1 MKDIDFDE
9 LDRAVNS
16 LMSPVDQPQADTP
29 TTSPQPAPATAAPSV
44 TAQPPV
50 APPATS
56 TVQPPAAQ
64 EQPVSARP
72 ATPAARRTGRF
83 MDMVSTSASKPTP
96 SLSPPSREGLAISP
110 RQLSVEP
117 TAPIAPAA
125 PVVSEPVLT
134 QPAPSVP
141 VTSTSMPDPLDMMA
155 PAGQDDSSGTEE
167 SPLTETSP
175 FNQDTAPI
183 ESPFLADAKVEKRP
197 LNPGTMFDSPEA
209 SEPVLTEEPVGT
221 GADEP
226 SADIEKEMPEKKQ
239 DEPLVNPQ
247 VPELDSDLVA
257 IESNEQVEVTQATE
271 TADAASKVEQ
281 PSVPLGAASIAQQYK
296 TTPSTGDQSHA
307 AIYDASQYPQPVA
320 HPAKHRSSWWWVLW
334 VVLLLGV
341 GAGGAVLMYNLG
353 IIP

>member
-16 LMSPVDQPQADTP
+16 LMSSVDQPKTDEPA
-29 TTSPQPAPATAAPSV
+29 TSPQPVAVPTPSAATAPAIVPSTA
-44 TAQPPV
+44 PV
-50 APPATS
+50 
-56 TVQPPAAQ
+56 VQPPMAQ
-64 EQPVSARP
+64 SPAPARP
-72 ATPAARRTGRF
+72 VAPAARRTGRF
-83 MDMVSTSASKPTP
+83 MDMVNTSAVKPTP
-96 SLSPPSREGLAISP
+96 PQSAPSREGLAITP
-110 RQLSVEP
+110 RPSSVEP
-117 TAPIAPAA
+117 TAPPTPAA
-125 PVVSEPVLT
+125 PIVSEPVLN
-134 QPAPSVP
+134 QAAPSVP
-141 VTSTSMPDPLDMMA
+141 ATSTAMPDPLDMMV
-155 PAGQDDSSGTEE
+155 PSTQDDSSDDKEVSKPTTPEQE
-167 SPLTETSP
+167 VAPL
-175 FNQDTAPI
+175 

-197 LNPGTMFDSPEA
+197 LNPGTPDDLEL
-209 SEPVLTEEPVGT
+209 SEPSLALEPTTNTPEEPPVE
-221 GADEP
+221 AEED
-226 SADIEKEMPEKKQ
+226 KPEKGQ
-239 DEPLVNPQ
+239 DEPLANPQ

-271 TADAASKVEQ
+271 TADAASKVDE